1 MNFIDLSHAT
11 RNLLEDSS
19 SKSKNLVEN
28 SSRSSSA
35 NSFSSQASSLSNS
48 KDQSGKTIKYRLNLE
63 ENIDKIKPN
72 QAYDKLETKS
82 KFKLIH
88 NTRKIEMS
96 FNFDKKYE
104 DDEDSFEEES
114 LIERI
119 KSDTKSDGME
129 SDDSFITKQQIST
142 PSSKFNIVESID
154 PTFKQSNSIISSK
167 YTSGDL
173 KDTNDM
179 SRGLFFFICI
189 LK

>member
-19 SKSKNLVEN
+19 KKSKNLVEN

-48 KDQSGKTIKYRLNLE
+48 KDQSGKTKYRLNLE
-63 ENIDKIKPN
+63 ESIDKIKPN

-82 KFKLIH
+82 KFKLIY

-119 KSDTKSDGME
+119 KPDTKSDGME